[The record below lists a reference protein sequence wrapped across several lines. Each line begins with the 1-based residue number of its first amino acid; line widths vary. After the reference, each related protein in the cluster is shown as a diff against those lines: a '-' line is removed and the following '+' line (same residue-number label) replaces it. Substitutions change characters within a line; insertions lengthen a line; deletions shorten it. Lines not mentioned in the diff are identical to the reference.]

1 MPLGPTTKGSWPP
14 LDTACGE
21 RCSYARPPTR
31 GFRAP
36 RDHDRAWP
44 GSHHGMGGAMAES
57 GSETRQRDE
66 RHTVRFTPL
75 EDALVCAKASAAGV
89 PVATFLR
96 NTALAFPMPRAP
108 GARPRTTR
116 TSRCC
121 WAGSASWPRPSGA
134 RPRLR
139 TRKRSRRRLPI
150 SRSFAFC
157 VSPPWGAS
165 HDPGS
170 SPHGLTGSSH
180 GYIAR
185 H

>member
-1 MPLGPTTKGSWPP
+1 MCPGVA
-14 LDTACGE
+14 TA
-21 RCSYARPPTR
+21 
-31 GFRAP
+31 
-36 RDHDRAWP
+36 
-44 GSHHGMGGAMAES
+44 GGAMAES

-75 EDALVCAKASAAGV
+75 EDALICAKANAAGV

-96 NTALAFPMPRAP
+96 NTALAFPMPRA
-108 GARPRTTR
+108 ARRP
-116 TSRCC
+116 TSNHEEVALLLGRIGQL
-121 WAGSASWPRPSGA
+121 AAAFRSAA
-134 RPRLR
+134 TLADA
-139 TRKRSRRRLPI
+139 I

-165 HDPGS
+165 HDPAIPG
-170 SPHGLTGSSH
+170 H